1 MDVCTRYSAKFIEVS
16 AALNH
21 KVDELLIGIVNQI
34 RLNPN
39 RRQRLESTEVGGS
52 FLPDEPSTP
61 TAVAC
66 SKGTRSFLSKL
77 FSKKKKNKEPRLCEN
92 LQTL

>member
-39 RRQRLESTEVGGS
+39 RRQRLESEGGG
-52 FLPDEPSTP
+52 FLPDEPPTP
-61 TAVAC
+61 TAAAC

-77 FSKKKKNKEPRLCEN
+77 FSKKKRSKEPRPCEN